1 MKAHSLLEKL
11 KAAGNNQK
19 VLFEVDDEGKTT
31 GYIVRERNYGKFQRD
46 YKKFLEDTRKELG
59 LHPGELTL
67 PENRELRIQYNR
79 KRNKWLSK
87 HCERKYTKEY
97 YDMFNALSDEASNAR
112 ENIMIKI
119 RDLTSKYKNI
129 DGIIQYEKFTEEE
142 WNRLQVLFLE
152 KKQLASKYDLMGNE
166 KPEGSIERQIADEL
180 TELNDKIAKGLKMKT
195 NLEKF
200 EAVRK

>member
-1 MKAHSLLEKL
+1 
-11 KAAGNNQK
+11 
-19 VLFEVDDEGKTT
+19 
-31 GYIVRERNYGKFQRD
+31 
-46 YKKFLEDTRKELG
+46 
-59 LHPGELTL
+59 
-67 PENRELRIQYNR
+67 
-79 KRNKWLSK
+79 
-87 HCERKYTKEY
+87 
-97 YDMFNALSDEASNAR
+97 MFNALSDEASNAR

-200 EAVRK
+200 EAVRR